1 MTQLQEESI
10 KNPLRYLTSGFAAAL
25 NGILENTAKR
35 WDRIA
40 EEMRQQCADKGKSEI
55 KKYPQKKTVSYRM
68 IGYMRQPLQGNSIL
82 MKQMPDVLRIMVPL
96 TVKNDHAH
104 RLHGQLPQ

>member
-1 MTQLQEESI
+1 MTQLQEESV

-40 EEMRQQCADKGKSEI
+40 DE
-55 KKYPQKKTVSYRM
+55 
-68 IGYMRQPLQGNSIL
+68 
-82 MKQMPDVLRIMVPL
+82 LRECTSRETAL
-96 TVKNDHAH
+96 AE
-104 RLHGQLPQ
+104 